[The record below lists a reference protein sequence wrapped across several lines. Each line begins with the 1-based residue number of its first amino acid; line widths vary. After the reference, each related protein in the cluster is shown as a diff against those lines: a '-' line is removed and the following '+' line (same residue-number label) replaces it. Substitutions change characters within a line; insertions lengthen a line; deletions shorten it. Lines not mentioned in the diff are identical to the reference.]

1 MTIRTRL
8 TLAYAGAIGL
18 TLALAGMVVWWQLG
32 AMLRASLDQTLQ
44 TRAADVA
51 TSLENGGQ
59 VGLQEGNATAPGV
72 FTLIVDTGGR
82 LVDAT
87 AGAPA
92 GLPVPQA
99 NAGRE
104 VRQGGVAYLL
114 RAVPAPGGGVVV
126 AGSSLGPIERAQ
138 ASLAV
143 VLLGVG
149 MGAGL
154 FSLLGGWWL
163 AGRALRPVA
172 ALTLEAAAI
181 GAADLDRRLPAPSAD
196 DELGRLARTLNG
208 MLERL
213 ERGVRQQRTFVAA
226 ASHDLR
232 GPLAALQAE
241 LELADHP
248 RADADALR
256 GAIRAAHADT
266 VRLGDFATALLE
278 LSTAE
283 ADGRALARRPVR
295 VAALVESVVARTGAL
310 AAQRQVTVVGRA
322 CERAVE
328 IDRVR
333 LEQSIGNLLT
343 NAILYSPAGSQV
355 DLLAEVEDGPEDA
368 ATLPGPAGAGPRGEL
383 GSAAGPVL
391 VVAVLDRGPGLPEA
405 VRDHLFEPF
414 RRGPNATGPGFGLG
428 LATAA
433 AGVRAHRGTI
443 GAEPREGGGTRFWLR
458 VPVAAG
464 APRDSSGLHLYSAT
478 VGRVGPATST
488 VPHESRLA
496 LTRPTPE
503 AHP

>member
-1 MTIRTRL
+1 MTSRTRL

-355 DLLAEVEDGPEDA
+355 DLLAEVDDA
-368 ATLPGPAGAGPRGEL
+368 ASDRAPAGSRGEL
-383 GSAAGPVL
+383 DPAQGPAL
-391 VVAVLDRGPGLPEA
+391 VVEMLDRGPGLPDA
-405 VRDHLFEPF
+405 VREHLFEPF

-458 VPVAAG
+458 VPAAVV
-464 APRDSSGLHLYSAT
+464 DSEG
-478 VGRVGPATST
+478 
-488 VPHESRLA
+488 
-496 LTRPTPE
+496 
-503 AHP
+503 